1 VASGDQTLQGING
14 DIPHLLV
21 LLLEQEDNTG
31 GLGVEGAGNVE
42 DGVLNNAV
50 DDIVRDGAL
59 ALEVVVGAARLDQVQ
74 KIGGSRVLEFGLS
87 GAHCEG
93 VERRQL
99 DD

>member
-1 VASGDQTLQGING
+1 MASGNQTLQGING
-14 DIPHLLV
+14 NIPHLLV
-21 LLLEQEDNTG
+21 LLLEQEDNAG
-31 GLGVEGAGNVE
+31 GLGIEGAGNVE

-59 ALEVVVGAARLDQVQ
+59 ALEVVVGTASLDQL
-74 KIGGSRVLEFGLS
+74 KKSGGSRVLEFGLS

-93 VERRQL
+93 VERRQV